1 MVPEIWCKTNGQ
13 TDRQTEKVTYIRVG
27 APKKENLFHRPN
39 APYTFSIK
47 REIRLF
53 KNGFNK
59 GMGSFY

>member
-1 MVPEIWCKTNGQ
+1 MDGL
-13 TDRQTEKVTYIRVG
+13 TDTGKVTYIRVG